1 MPSYKGTGF
10 RVCFALIGCDRSG
23 VCVCVCARVCV
34 CAWGKAQAGVCV
46 CAWGKAQAGVRVCVC
61 ACVRACVGEGTGRF
75 GVEREY
81 HSQRQLRL
89 KARAPN
95 DE

>member
-1 MPSYKGTGF
+1 M
-10 RVCFALIGCDRSG
+10 C
-23 VCVCVCARVCV
+23 VCVCVCA
-34 CAWGKAQAGVCV
+34 
-46 CAWGKAQAGVRVCVC
+46 
-61 ACVRACVGEGTGRF
+61 RACVGEGTGQF

-81 HSQRQLRL
+81 HNLCQLCL